1 MNIIYNIVLI
11 YIYLIV
17 RQCKNKWKL
26 IDITISSKPNN
37 YTLLKKLITLANKLD
52 IKCHDSFTSTESNIL
67 FKCAMV
73 AYQVIY

>member
-1 MNIIYNIVLI
+1 M

-26 IDITISSKPNN
+26 IDITLSSKPNN
-37 YTLLKKLITLANKLD
+37 YTLLKKLISLANKLD
-52 IKCHDSFTSTESNIL
+52 IKRHESFISTESNIL
-67 FKCAMV
+67 FKCAMA

>member
-1 MNIIYNIVLI
+1 MFIYTYLYSI
-11 YIYLIV
+11 YFIV

-52 IKCHDSFTSTESNIL
+52 IKCYESFISTESNIL